1 VSVIPPVESLSS
13 KLMDASSLFLTANAD
28 TVDFLGCIDL
38 SKHAIGAS
46 KSPNRAS
53 DRAPGRLGG
62 RFVWGVGAGG
72 LAACPVSG
80 DRSGLARFPVADEA

>member
-1 VSVIPPVESLSS
+1 MSVISPVESLSS

-28 TVDFLGCIDL
+28 TVYFLGCIDL

-62 RFVWGVGAGG
+62 RFVGG
-72 LAACPVSG
+72 SGPAASPPV
-80 DRSGLARFPVADEA
+80 LFQAIEAALRDFR